1 MGKLAAA
8 VTVTVIAGAAL
19 GFGLEYKYAAHT
31 PQAATGTT
39 TARPPAA
46 APSPLP
52 DPVPAPTLP
61 SHDAG
66 RYLGVVTTDLPAFD
80 HTTRT
85 RPDLAVRYYDW
96 GNSFPAA
103 TIADDARHG
112 AELLIVLE
120 PHHVSLRG
128 VADGTE
134 DGFLAQWA
142 AADRQLGLPVML
154 SFAPEA
160 NGDWYEWGAGHITPA
175 LYKAMWRHVHD
186 TLLRDGARHVT
197 WLWQVSVP
205 FRGSEPIQSLW
216 PGPKYA
222 NMAGIDGQLT
232 TPGDTFSSM
241 FGVTIG
247 QAQAITGEPVM
258 ISEVAVNRGRAR
270 PQQITGLFNG
280 VKHDGLAGLVWF
292 DLNHGGI
299 TDYRLAKDPAALT
312 AYRKAA
318 KSFK

>member
-1 MGKLAAA
+1 MAKLAAA
-8 VTVTVIAGAAL
+8 VTATVIAGAAL
-19 GFGLEYKYAAHT
+19 GFGLEYKYATHT
-31 PQAATGTT
+31 PQATTGTAP
-39 TARPPAA
+39 ARPAA
-46 APSPLP
+46 TTAPSPLP

-61 SHDAG
+61 SQDGG

-80 HTTRT
+80 RATRT

-128 VADGTE
+128 IADGTQ
-134 DGFLAQWA
+134 DGFLAQW

-160 NGDWYEWGAGHITPA
+160 NGDWYEWGADHISPA

-186 TLLRDGARHVT
+186 TLLRDGARHIT

-205 FRGSEPIQSLW
+205 FRGSQPIQSLW
-216 PGPKYA
+216 PGPRYA
-222 NMAGIDGQLT
+222 NIAGIDGQLT
-232 TPGDTFSSM
+232 SPDDTFSST

-258 ISEVAVNRGRAR
+258 ISEVAVNRGPER
-270 PQQITGLFNG
+270 PQQITSLFTG
-280 VKHDGLAGLVWF
+280 VKHDALAGLVWF
-292 DLNHGGI
+292 DLNHGGA
-299 TDYRLAKDPAALT
+299 TDYRLAKDPPALAT
-312 AYRKAA
+312 YRKAA
-318 KSFK
+318 KNFR